1 MSSSA
6 SVHGSDGLLDP
17 AGYGGGFRLW
27 NDLDASALFAAYD
40 LAPQSGYAWLLV
52 SAFFDWN
59 NASGTANTN
68 PSLSF
73 HDPDGNAVWL
83 SEISGSVDA
92 GRQGR
97 ASYAVGDGA
106 QYGVTGAAVNQ
117 EWHAPLPLLV
127 LDPGYFIRVSAVAN
141 PNNNQVQSFRTL
153 IEYYSPRGGG
163 GDDFPDAQPHYL
175 PVAIGG

>member
-6 SVHGSDGLLDP
+6 SIHGREGLLDP
-17 AGYGGGFRLW
+17 AGYGGGFRAF
-27 NDLDASALFAAYD
+27 NDFDASTHFAAYD
-40 LAPQSGYAWLLV
+40 FAPQQGFSWLLV

-73 HDPDGNAVWL
+73 HNPDGNAVWL
-83 SEISGSVDA
+83 SEISGSIDA

-106 QYGVTGAAVNQ
+106 QYAVTGAALQQ

-141 PNNNQVQSFRTL
+141 PNNNQITSFRTL
-153 IEYYSPRGGG
+153 IEYYDPRGGG
-163 GDDFPDAQPHYL
+163 NDDIGTLRVWLQP
-175 PVAIGG
+175 PG